1 MFSFQLFSFL
11 IPHRNFFILDTA
23 YSLDSTLVTLVFIY
37 TTFKS
42 KIMHQCTYKIFL
54 GAFKL
59 VLVNEWSSLALIILY
74 APTFFDRVNYLR
86 GVHVNVSKPLSY
98 LTLLGDVKTQ

>member
-1 MFSFQLFSFL
+1 MVEFSVD
-11 IPHRNFFILDTA
+11 NF
-23 YSLDSTLVTLVFIY
+23 
-37 TTFKS
+37 
-42 KIMHQCTYKIFL
+42 
-54 GAFKL
+54 
-59 VLVNEWSSLALIILY
+59 VN